1 MTMSNTV
8 TLFKELHYKKEQKTG
23 RISNSKDT
31 WHQEEAVCYLMKEMA
46 RYLFNDA
53 REEGSLAV
61 RTKIF
66 KN

>member
-1 MTMSNTV
+1 MHR
-8 TLFKELHYKKEQKTG
+8 TLFKELHYKKEEKTG
-23 RISNSKDT
+23 RISNSRDT
-31 WHQEEAVCYLMKEMA
+31 WHQEEAVFHLTKEMS